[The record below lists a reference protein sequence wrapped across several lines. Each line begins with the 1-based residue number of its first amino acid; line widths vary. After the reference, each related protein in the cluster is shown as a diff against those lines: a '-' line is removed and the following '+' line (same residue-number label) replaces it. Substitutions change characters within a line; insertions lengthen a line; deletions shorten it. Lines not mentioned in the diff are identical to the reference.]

1 MKKNTF
7 VLKAALTAAL
17 AVLVLLAFGLV
28 LAACGGGGSGADSGA
43 GNSVESDGD
52 AETTELTTEELTE
65 AALADLSPE
74 ERAGKSSHPGGDFFF
89 QLNDTEDGIVIRGY
103 NGSGGAVVVPE
114 TIEDIPVVSIRF
126 RAFAWKENISR
137 VVLPAGIKDIGYEA
151 FSGCINLTTVVLPA
165 GLESLGYNAF
175 YNCANLHTVNIPEGI
190 KEIGSNA
197 FNSCS
202 ELFNLTIPSSLT
214 TIRWMSGNR
223 ENPNNG
229 SFGACGKLLP
239 STRQRLKDLGYTG
252 GIY

>member
-1 MKKNTF
+1 MKRF
-7 VLKAALTAAL
+7 AHMMSAAAP
-17 AVLVLLAFGLV
+17 AVPVLLALSLV
-28 LAACGGGGSGADSGA
+28 LAACGGGGSGAGSSAENDGA
-43 GNSVESDGD
+43 AVETADIS
-52 AETTELTTEELTE
+52 AEALAE

-89 QLNDTEDGIVIRGY
+89 QLNDTEDGIAIRGY

-126 RAFAWKENISR
+126 RAFRRNQNISR

-151 FSGCINLTTVVLPA
+151 FSDCTSLTTVVLPA
-165 GLESLGYNAF
+165 GLETLGYDAF
-175 YNCANLHTVNIPEGI
+175 RDCSSLHTVNIPEGI

-197 FNSCS
+197 FNACY
-202 ELFNLTIPSSLT
+202 ELFNLTIPGSLT

-229 SFGACGKLLP
+229 SFGDCGKLLP
-239 STRQRLKDLGYTG
+239 STRQRLRELGYTG